1 MFQIVKSLRFNLLIL
16 LTFTASLGAAQVDFN
31 RDIRPL
37 LSDRCFACHGPDAKV
52 RKAKLRL
59 DMREELFKRRGD
71 IHIVVPGAPERS
83 ELYRRITATDP
94 AERMPRPDFKRSLN
108 AAEIAL
114 IKRWIEEGAEYKTHW
129 AFNPLKDVPVPE
141 VKNSSWPKDPLDHFV
156 LARLEN
162 EGLAFASE
170 ASREKLIRR
179 LSFDLT
185 GLPPTIAEIDTFL
198 ADETPQAYENLVD
211 RLLASP
217 RFGERMA
224 ADWLDLARF
233 ADTYGYQSDVHRDM
247 WPWRDWVIKAF
258 NDNLSYD
265 QFITWQL
272 AGDLLPNPT
281 REQRLAT
288 AFNRH
293 HRQTNEGGS
302 VEEEYRV
309 EYVADRTH
317 TAGTAFLGLT
327 VECARC
333 HDHKYDPISQKD
345 YYSLFAF
352 FNSIDESGLYSHFTN
367 AVPTPTLL
375 LSDTPTEASIADL
388 KQKVSEAEGRL
399 AQLVIGRRDAFKEW
413 VRHPPA
419 TLEIGGRIGDF
430 SFDEIK
436 DKTVIN
442 AADPE
447 KPGTLNDSPEIIP
460 GRRGNYLKLSG
471 ENSVVFKD
479 IGAFTRATPFS
490 IALWM
495 QIPDYKDRSV
505 VFHRSRA
512 WTDSG
517 SRGYQLLIEDGKLSM
532 SLIHFW
538 PGNAIRIRTKEKAPE
553 RQWIHVVVTYDGSSH
568 ADGLQLYLDGRLAET
583 DTVRDNLHKNITGG
597 GEVNLTIGQ
606 RFRDRGFKNG
616 LVDEFKVFE
625 RCLTLLEVF
634 QLHHGLAL
642 EAALKGHLAAADAD
656 DWLYEYYLANIDE
669 AYQQQLAELAKVRE
683 EYNKAV
689 DAIPELMTM
698 SELPEQRPTFVL
710 KRGSYHTRGEQV
722 FPNTP
727 PNILFFPDD
736 LPRNRLG
743 LARWLTHPQNPL
755 TARVA
760 VNRYWQML
768 FGVGLVSTPEDFGSQ
783 GARPT
788 HPELLDWLAK
798 TFIETGWN
806 GKAMLKRIVMSTTY
820 RQSSVPSSALLKEDP
835 ENRSLGRGPKYRL
848 PAEMVRDNAL
858 FIGGLLVPKIGG
870 PSVKP
875 YQPLGLW
882 REKSGRK
889 YEPDKGEGLYRRSL
903 YTYWKRTSPPPS
915 MMLFDAAKRDV
926 CVAKRQTT
934 NTPMQALV
942 LLNDTQ
948 FVEAARAFGERILKA
963 GGETLEEKIRFA
975 FRVAT
980 SRHPTE
986 QEFEILKRLYREQE
1000 AIFGDQPEEAE
1011 KLLAIGEWKRDESLP
1026 TTQAAATTILA
1037 SALLNF
1043 DETITKR

>member
-1 MFQIVKSLRFNLLIL
+1 
-16 LTFTASLGAAQVDFN
+16 
-31 RDIRPL
+31 
-37 LSDRCFACHGPDAKV
+37 
-52 RKAKLRL
+52 
-59 DMREELFKRRGD
+59 
-71 IHIVVPGAPERS
+71 
-83 ELYRRITATDP
+83 
-94 AERMPRPDFKRSLN
+94 
-108 AAEIAL
+108 
-114 IKRWIEEGAEYKTHW
+114 
-129 AFNPLKDVPVPE
+129 
-141 VKNSSWPKDPLDHFV
+141 
-156 LARLEN
+156 
-162 EGLAFASE
+162 
-170 ASREKLIRR
+170 
-179 LSFDLT
+179 
-185 GLPPTIAEIDTFL
+185 
-198 ADETPQAYENLVD
+198 
-211 RLLASP
+211 
-217 RFGERMA
+217 
-224 ADWLDLARF
+224 
-233 ADTYGYQSDVHRDM
+233 M

-258 NDNLSYD
+258 NDNLPYD
-265 QFITWQL
+265 EFITWQL

-309 EYVADRTH
+309 EYVADRIH

-333 HDHKYDPISQKD
+333 HDHKYDPIAQKD

-375 LSDTPTEASIADL
+375 LSDTPTEASVADL
-388 KQKVSEAEGRL
+388 KQKVSEAERKL
-399 AQLVIGRRDAFKEW
+399 TQLVVGRRDAFKEW
-413 VRHPPA
+413 GRPPPA

-505 VFHRSRA
+505 IFHRSRA

-538 PGNAIRIRTKEKAPE
+538 PGNAIRIRAKEKAPE
-553 RQWIHVVVTYDGSSH
+553 RQWIHVVVTYDGSSR
-568 ADGLQLYLDGRLAET
+568 ADGLKLYLDGRLAET
-583 DTVRDNLHKNITGG
+583 DTVRDNLYKNITGS
-597 GEVNLTIGQ
+597 GEVHLTIGQ

-634 QLHHGLAL
+634 QLHDGLAL
-642 EAALKGHLAAADAD
+642 EAVLKGRAAAADAD

-698 SELPEQRPTFVL
+698 SELPEPRPTYVL
-710 KRGSYHTRGEQV
+710 KRGSYLSRGEQV

-727 PNILFFPDD
+727 LNILFFPDD

-743 LARWLTHPQNPL
+743 LAQWLTHPQNPL

-788 HPELLDWLAK
+788 HPELLDWLAQ
-798 TFIETGWN
+798 TFIETGWD
-806 GKAMLKRIVMSTTY
+806 GKAMIKRIVMSATY
-820 RQSSVPSSALLKEDP
+820 RQSSIPTPALLKADP
-835 ENRSLGRGPKYRL
+835 ENRLLGRGPKYRL

-858 FIGGLLVPKIGG
+858 FIGGLLVQKTGG

-875 YQPLGLW
+875 YQPSGLW

-942 LLNDTQ
+942 LLNDIQ
-948 FVEAARAFGERILKA
+948 FVEAARAFGERILQS
-963 GGETLEEKIRFA
+963 GGETLAEKIRFA
-975 FRVAT
+975 FRLAT

-986 QEFEILKRLYREQE
+986 REFEILKRLYLEQE

-1026 TTQAAATTILA
+1026 TTQAAAATILA

>member
-1 MFQIVKSLRFNLLIL
+1 M
-16 LTFTASLGAAQVDFN
+16 
-31 RDIRPL
+31 
-37 LSDRCFACHGPDAKV
+37 
-52 RKAKLRL
+52 
-59 DMREELFKRRGD
+59 
-71 IHIVVPGAPERS
+71 
-83 ELYRRITATDP
+83 
-94 AERMPRPDFKRSLN
+94 
-108 AAEIAL
+108 
-114 IKRWIEEGAEYKTHW
+114 
-129 AFNPLKDVPVPE
+129 
-141 VKNSSWPKDPLDHFV
+141 
-156 LARLEN
+156 
-162 EGLAFASE
+162 
-170 ASREKLIRR
+170 
-179 LSFDLT
+179 
-185 GLPPTIAEIDTFL
+185 
-198 ADETPQAYENLVD
+198 
-211 RLLASP
+211 
-217 RFGERMA
+217 
-224 ADWLDLARF
+224 
-233 ADTYGYQSDVHRDM
+233 
-247 WPWRDWVIKAF
+247 
-258 NDNLSYD
+258 
-265 QFITWQL
+265 
-272 AGDLLPNPT
+272 
-281 REQRLAT
+281 
-288 AFNRH
+288 
-293 HRQTNEGGS
+293 
-302 VEEEYRV
+302 
-309 EYVADRTH
+309 
-317 TAGTAFLGLT
+317 
-327 VECARC
+327 
-333 HDHKYDPISQKD
+333 
-345 YYSLFAF
+345 
-352 FNSIDESGLYSHFTN
+352 
-367 AVPTPTLL
+367 PTPTLL
-375 LSDTPTEASIADL
+375 LSDTPTEASVADL
-388 KQKVSEAEGRL
+388 KQKVSEAERKL
-399 AQLVIGRRDAFKEW
+399 TQLVVGRRDAFKEW
-413 VRHPPA
+413 GRPPPA

-505 VFHRSRA
+505 IFHRSRA

-538 PGNAIRIRTKEKAPE
+538 PGNAIRIRAKEKAPE
-553 RQWIHVVVTYDGSSH
+553 RQWIHVVVTYDGSSR
-568 ADGLQLYLDGRLAET
+568 ADGLKLYLDGRLAET
-583 DTVRDNLHKNITGG
+583 DTVRDNLYKNITGS
-597 GEVNLTIGQ
+597 GEVHLTIGQ

-634 QLHHGLAL
+634 QLHDGLAL
-642 EAALKGHLAAADAD
+642 EAVLKGRAAAADAD

-698 SELPEQRPTFVL
+698 SELPEPRPTYVL
-710 KRGSYHTRGEQV
+710 KRGSYLSRGEQV

-727 PNILFFPDD
+727 LNILFFPDD

-743 LARWLTHPQNPL
+743 LAQWLTHPQNPL

-788 HPELLDWLAK
+788 HPELLDWLAQ
-798 TFIETGWN
+798 TFIETGWD
-806 GKAMLKRIVMSTTY
+806 GKAMIKRIVMSATY
-820 RQSSVPSSALLKEDP
+820 RQSSIPTPALLKADP
-835 ENRSLGRGPKYRL
+835 ENRLLGRGPKYRL

-858 FIGGLLVPKIGG
+858 FIGGLLVQKTGG

-875 YQPLGLW
+875 YQPSGLW

-942 LLNDTQ
+942 LLNDIQ
-948 FVEAARAFGERILKA
+948 FVEAARAFGERILQS
-963 GGETLEEKIRFA
+963 GGETLAEKIRFA
-975 FRVAT
+975 FRLAT

-986 QEFEILKRLYREQE
+986 REFEILKRLYLEQE

-1026 TTQAAATTILA
+1026 TTQAAAATILA

>member
-1 MFQIVKSLRFNLLIL
+1 MRRIVKRLRFNLLIL

-52 RKAKLRL
+52 RKANLRL
-59 DMREELFKRRGD
+59 DLREELFKKRGD
-71 IHIVVPGAPERS
+71 IHIIVPGAPEQS

-94 AERMPRPDFKRSLN
+94 AEQMPRPDFKRSLN
-108 AAEIAL
+108 DAETAL

-129 AFNPLKDVPVPE
+129 AFDPLKKVPVPE
-141 VKNSSWPKDPLDHFV
+141 VKANSVPKDPLDHFM

-162 EGLAFASE
+162 EGIRFAPE

-185 GLPPTIAEIDTFL
+185 GLPPTIEEIDAFL
-198 ADETPQAYENLVD
+198 ADETPQAYENLVN

-224 ADWLDLARF
+224 TDWLDLSRF

-247 WPWRDWVIKAF
+247 WQWRDWVIKAF
-258 NDNLSYD
+258 NDNLPYD
-265 QFITWQL
+265 QFIMWQL

-281 REQRLAT
+281 RDQRIAT

-367 AVPTPTLL
+367 AVPTPTVL
-375 LSDTPTEASIADL
+375 LSDTPTEESMAAL
-388 KQKVSEAEGRL
+388 KQKVSEAEHKL
-399 AQLVIGRRDAFKEW
+399 AQLVVERRAAFNEW
-413 VRHPPA
+413 RQNAPA
-419 TLEIGGRIGDF
+419 TLEIGGKIGDF
-430 SFDEIK
+430 SFDEIN
-436 DKTVIN
+436 DKTVVN
-442 AADPE
+442 AANSE
-447 KPGTLNDSPEIIP
+447 KPATLNDTPEVVP
-460 GRRGNYLKLSG
+460 GSHGNGLKMSG
-471 ENSVVFKD
+471 ENNVVFKD
-479 IGAFTRATPFS
+479 IGAFTRAAPFS

-505 VFHRSRA
+505 IFHRSRA
-512 WTDSG
+512 WTDAG
-517 SRGYQLLIEDGKLSM
+517 SRGYQLLIEDGKLSA

-538 PGNAIRIRTKEKAPE
+538 PGNAIRIRAKERAPE
-553 RQWIHVVVTYDGSSH
+553 RQWIHVAMTYDGSSR
-568 ADGLQLYLDGRLAET
+568 ADGLTLYLNGELAET
-583 DTVRDNLHKNITGG
+583 DTVRDNLYKNIAGS
-597 GEVNLTIGQ
+597 ELHLTIGQ

-625 RCLTLLEVF
+625 RCLTPLEVF
-634 QLHHGLAL
+634 QLHDGLAL
-642 EAALKGHLAAADAD
+642 EAALKGQMTSDNADA
-656 DWLYEYYLANIDE
+656 WLYEYYLANAD
-669 AYQQQLAELAKVRE
+669 AVYQQQLAELAKVRE
-683 EYNKAV
+683 AYNTAI

-698 SELPEQRPTFVL
+698 SELPEPRPTYVL
-710 KRGSYHTRGEQV
+710 KRGSYLSRGEQV

-788 HPELLDWLAK
+788 HPELLDWLAQ
-798 TFIETGWN
+798 TFIDTGWD
-806 GKAMLKRIVMSTTY
+806 GKGLIKRIVMSATY
-820 RQSSVPSSALLKEDP
+820 RQSSIPTPALLKADP
-835 ENRSLGRGPKYRL
+835 ENRWLGRGPKYRL

-858 FIGGLLVPKIGG
+858 FVGGLLVQKIGG

-875 YQPLGLW
+875 YQPSGLW
-882 REKSGRK
+882 KEKSGRK

-942 LLNDTQ
+942 LLNDVQ
-948 FVEAARAFGERILKA
+948 FVEAARAFGERILKS
-963 GGETLEEKIRFA
+963 GGETLAEKIRFA

-980 SRHPTE
+980 SRQPTE
-986 QEFEILKRLYREQE
+986 QEFEILKRLYLEQE
-1000 AIFGDQPEEAE
+1000 AIFKNQPEAAE
-1011 KLLAIGEWKRDESLP
+1011 KLLAIGEHNRDESLP
-1026 TTQAAATTILA
+1026 GTEAAAATILA

>member
-1 MFQIVKSLRFNLLIL
+1 
-16 LTFTASLGAAQVDFN
+16 
-31 RDIRPL
+31 
-37 LSDRCFACHGPDAKV
+37 
-52 RKAKLRL
+52 
-59 DMREELFKRRGD
+59 
-71 IHIVVPGAPERS
+71 
-83 ELYRRITATDP
+83 
-94 AERMPRPDFKRSLN
+94 
-108 AAEIAL
+108 
-114 IKRWIEEGAEYKTHW
+114 
-129 AFNPLKDVPVPE
+129 
-141 VKNSSWPKDPLDHFV
+141 
-156 LARLEN
+156 
-162 EGLAFASE
+162 
-170 ASREKLIRR
+170 
-179 LSFDLT
+179 
-185 GLPPTIAEIDTFL
+185 
-198 ADETPQAYENLVD
+198 
-211 RLLASP
+211 
-217 RFGERMA
+217 
-224 ADWLDLARF
+224 
-233 ADTYGYQSDVHRDM
+233 
-247 WPWRDWVIKAF
+247 
-258 NDNLSYD
+258 
-265 QFITWQL
+265 
-272 AGDLLPNPT
+272 
-281 REQRLAT
+281 
-288 AFNRH
+288 
-293 HRQTNEGGS
+293 
-302 VEEEYRV
+302 
-309 EYVADRTH
+309 
-317 TAGTAFLGLT
+317 
-327 VECARC
+327 
-333 HDHKYDPISQKD
+333 
-345 YYSLFAF
+345 
-352 FNSIDESGLYSHFTN
+352 
-367 AVPTPTLL
+367 
-375 LSDTPTEASIADL
+375 
-388 KQKVSEAEGRL
+388 
-399 AQLVIGRRDAFKEW
+399 
-413 VRHPPA
+413 
-419 TLEIGGRIGDF
+419 
-430 SFDEIK
+430 
-436 DKTVIN
+436 
-442 AADPE
+442 
-447 KPGTLNDSPEIIP
+447 
-460 GRRGNYLKLSG
+460 
-471 ENSVVFKD
+471 
-479 IGAFTRATPFS
+479 
-490 IALWM
+490 M

-538 PGNAIRIRTKEKAPE
+538 PGNAIRIRAKEKAPE
-553 RQWIHVVVTYDGSSH
+553 RQWIHVVVTYDGSSR
-568 ADGLQLYLDGRLAET
+568 ADGLKLYLDGRLAET
-583 DTVRDNLHKNITGG
+583 DTVRDNLYKNITGG

-642 EAALKGHLAAADAD
+642 EAALKGLLAAADAD

-698 SELPEQRPTFVL
+698 FELPEQRPTFVL

-798 TFIETGWN
+798 TFIETGWD

-835 ENRSLGRGPKYRL
+835 ENRSLGRGPKHRL

-858 FIGGLLVPKIGG
+858 FIGGLLVQKIGG